1 MRALRLLMVVLFAVS
16 AALQYDDPDPI
27 PWMAIYAVAAVLT
40 AVGPRLPA
48 GRAVARLVALT
59 TLVWAVLIAPGA
71 RGADWAEVF
80 GATTMK
86 TQAVEVARETLGL
99 LIVCVWLVV
108 LSFTLPRGA
117 GLAASGR
124 RKEEAA
130 G

>member
-48 GRAVARLVALT
+48 GRAVARLVAVT
-59 TLVWAVLIAPGA
+59 ALVWAVLIAPGA